1 MKLLNGKISKK
12 RILYQNDVLIK
23 GRGDGN
29 E

>member
-1 MKLLNGKISKK
+1 MKLLNGKISKT
-12 RILYQNDVLIK
+12 YFYTQNDVLIK